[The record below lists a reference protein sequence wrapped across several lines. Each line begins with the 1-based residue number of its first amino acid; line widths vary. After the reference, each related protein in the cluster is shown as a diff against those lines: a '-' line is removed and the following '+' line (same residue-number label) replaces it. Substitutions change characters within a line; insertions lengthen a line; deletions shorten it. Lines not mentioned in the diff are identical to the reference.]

1 MGIAILILAV
11 LIVAA
16 VAGFMAV
23 RARSAREM
31 RASFGPEYDRM
42 LAEQGTRSAADAE
55 ARRRRRAHAELEL
68 KTLSQED
75 EQYYA
80 ESWDHVRADFVDHP
94 AASLIS
100 GDRLVQ
106 SLLNDLGYHAD
117 PRERMALVSVPHGAE
132 LADYREARDIVRQVE
147 EGSEDVSTEQ
157 MRVALA
163 AVGRLMDGL
172 LGIRRAP
179 EGAVAGARAA

>member
-16 VAGFMAV
+16 AAGFMAV
-23 RARSAREM
+23 RARNAREL

-55 ARRRRRAHAELEL
+55 ARRRLRAHDDLEL

-75 EQYYA
+75 KQYYA
-80 ESWDHVRADFVDHP
+80 ESWGHVRADFVDHP
-94 AASLIS
+94 ATSLIS

-117 PRERMALVSVPHGAE
+117 PQERMALVSVPHSAE
-132 LADYREARDIVRQVE
+132 LTEYRDARDIVRRVE
-147 EGSEDVSTEQ
+147 EDSEDVSTEQ

-163 AVGRLMDGL
+163 ACGQLMDEL

-179 EGAVAGARAA
+179 DGAVAEARAA